1 MATMLMTKDN
11 DYIFCQ
17 AFDDSQN
24 LQRYHGK
31 KNRISENR
39 VKKIDDIGVKDGG
52 FVLFEEIK
60 SFFIVISK
68 ARIDPPCL
76 FNKSVH
82 SLLSTK
88 KTFHLFVCPAYSMI
102 TFKH

>member
-1 MATMLMTKDN
+1 MTIFSAKLLMTHRICKDTME
-11 DYIFCQ
+11 
-17 AFDDSQN
+17 
-24 LQRYHGK
+24 K

-102 TFKH
+102 TFKD

>member
-1 MATMLMTKDN
+1 MTIFSAKLLMTHRICKDTME
-11 DYIFCQ
+11 
-17 AFDDSQN
+17 
-24 LQRYHGK
+24 K

-39 VKKIDDIGVKDGG
+39 VKKIDDIGVKDRG

-102 TFKH
+102 TFKD